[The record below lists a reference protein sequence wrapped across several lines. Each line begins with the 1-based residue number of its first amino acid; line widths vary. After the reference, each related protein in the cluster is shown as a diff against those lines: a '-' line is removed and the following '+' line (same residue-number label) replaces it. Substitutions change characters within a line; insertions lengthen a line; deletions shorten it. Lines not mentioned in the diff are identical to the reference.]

1 MAKLQIF
8 FVPIFCQFPECSIKK
23 KKRQDLVS
31 DVMSNCSELLN
42 DIWGK
47 QGLQAICGF
56 KLDLPNAT

>member
-1 MAKLQIF
+1 
-8 FVPIFCQFPECSIKK
+8 
-23 KKRQDLVS
+23 
-31 DVMSNCSELLN
+31 MSNCSELLN